1 MKLGQLKPAEGA
13 THSKK
18 RVGRGHGSGLGR
30 NAGRGDKGYHSR
42 SGSKH
47 RPWFEGGQMP
57 LHRRVPKR
65 GFSNFLF
72 KKEFQVVNISDLEL
86 LNVDTIDSNVLKD
99 NGLVK
104 YSMRPIKILGTGD
117 LTKKLNVTANS
128 FSKSA
133 KEKIEK
139 AGGSVTEQ

>member
-86 LNVDTIDSNVLKD
+86 LTADTIDSNVLKD